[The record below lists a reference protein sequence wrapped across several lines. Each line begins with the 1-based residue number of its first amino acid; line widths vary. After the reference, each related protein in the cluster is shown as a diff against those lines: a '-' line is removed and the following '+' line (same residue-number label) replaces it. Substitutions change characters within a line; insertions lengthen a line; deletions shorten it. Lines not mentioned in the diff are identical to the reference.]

1 MKMREIAWCHGKSP
15 NVKIPNGKCPML
27 NGANNEENNVALF
40 KIVASVSYP
49 LTILPYHMK

>member
-1 MKMREIAWCHGKSP
+1 MEKTP
-15 NVKIPNGKCPML
+15 NVKIPNVKCPRL
-27 NGANNEENNVALF
+27 NVANNKENNVALF